1 MTIRRSHTLVRVS
14 GPTTIATRR
23 PSEGSHEWWAQ
34 VLPLSIRLHS
44 PHTNYRYAYRSLR
57 KLFTGIHC
65 TRLLILGTSELE
77 TPFGSPK
84 VASTPHTTVSTD
96 EHILNLDKVRTEH
109 PFVPCHSL
117 GHRRPTSA
125 SATTMLA
132 NVDNVSVPGRA
143 ITRRGL
149 FFVHSS
155 VYYRK
160 FTDISSGQTAI
171 IDAAD
176 ELDEGYKITSAQIP
190 REVCGVTNILKA
202 GNQEGRHRPRLH
214 AYDLAR
220 CCHFP
225 GLAWIGAILSV
236 DFAGF
241 SSKPLRDRTKDCE
254 SRVLVAS
261 DEGQ

>member
-14 GPTTIATRR
+14 GPTAIVTRR
-23 PSEGSHEWWAQ
+23 PSEGSYEWWAQ
-34 VLPLSIRLHS
+34 VHPLSTRLRS
-44 PHTNYRYAYRSLR
+44 PHTNNRYAYRSLR
-57 KLFTGIHC
+57 KLFTRTHC
-65 TRLLILGTSELE
+65 TRLLILGTSKLE
-77 TPFGSPK
+77 TPFCSSK

-96 EHILNLDKVRTEH
+96 EHILNLDKVRSEH

-149 FFVHSS
+149 FFLRSS

-176 ELDEGYKITSAQIP
+176 EPDEGCKITYAQILC
-190 REVCGVTNILKA
+190 EVCSITNILKA
-202 GNQEGRHRPRLH
+202 GNQEGRHRLRLH
-214 AYDLAR
+214 AYNLAR

-225 GLAWIGAILSV
+225 GLG
-236 DFAGF
+236 
-241 SSKPLRDRTKDCE
+241 
-254 SRVLVAS
+254 
-261 DEGQ
+261 